1 MPPQNSPAPE
11 SQVSRNVDI
20 HDKIAQ
26 SYDGH
31 HHEIFNDREQA
42 RLVASL
48 GAAVTAVRST
58 DGVPHALD
66 FGCGSG
72 NLTRHLLAHGCTVT
86 AADVS
91 PRFLNLVEER
101 FGADRIATSRLNGQN
116 LGQFADRSFDLIATY
131 SVLHHIP
138 DYLGS
143 VAEMGRI
150 CKIGGIVYIDHE
162 ATEESWRP
170 NPLYAEF
177 KRKAERTDWSKFLRP
192 INYYG
197 KLRRLFDPRYT
208 NEGDIH
214 VFADDHI
221 EWTRI
226 CQTLGDAFEVA
237 LDSSYLLY
245 SSLYDKAVF
254 DTYRDRLTDTRVMA
268 FRRVR

>member
-1 MPPQNSPAPE
+1 MPSQDAPASG
-11 SQVSRNVDI
+11 SQLSRNVDI
-20 HDKIAQ
+20 HDKIAR

-42 RLVASL
+42 RLSASL
-48 GAAVTAVRST
+48 GAAVAAVRNGDSA
-58 DGVPHALD
+58 PRALD

-72 NLTRHLLAHGCTVT
+72 NLTRHLLALGCAVT

-91 PRFLNLVEER
+91 PRFLDLIQER
-101 FGADRIATSRLNGQN
+101 FGTDRVATSPLNGKD
-116 LGQFADRSFDLIATY
+116 LRQFADRSFDLIATY

-143 VAEMGRI
+143 IAEMGRV
-150 CKIGGIVYIDHE
+150 CKVGGIVYIDHE
-162 ATEESWRP
+162 ATEASWQP

-214 VFADDHI
+214 VFVDDHI
-221 EWTRI
+221 EWSRI
-226 CQTLGDAFEVA
+226 RDTLGDAFEVA
-237 LDSSYLLY
+237 IDDSYLLY
-245 SSLYDKAVF
+245 SSLYDESVF
-254 DTYRDRLTDTRVMA
+254 DAYRDRLTDTRVMA